1 MQGFF
6 ANLNSLAAFFSKS
19 PKRTQLLDDMCK
31 RCLPRVAPTRWQYT
45 SKLVN
50 AVHEKRVALKEV
62 FDHILEHHDEYD
74 EDTVLCADGFIT
86 RLDDFEFCFLLNI
99 FNGIFEHADVLF
111 GMLQKKTLDIQ
122 FCMVRVKEFCDTVE
136 RARSGF
142 NQIFEETMSISG
154 GPRARRGQGTAQGD
168 LRAHYQQLHSN
179 ILDNILCQTRN
190 RFQDH
195 EKLLFLSLLDPQH
208 FQTYRRKF
216 PQTAFSSV
224 TQSHG
229 ALFDLPRLKTELT
242 VTYAMT
248 DFEGKSP
255 ADLLDFLRSKELSES
270 LGQLYALACLA
281 VTIPVSNASVERS
294 FSALKRIKTYARN
307 MTGQTRLSALASISI
322 EKDLLLELKRTYK
335 LYNQVIDVFLRKE
348 RRMDFVLK

>member
-1 MQGFF
+1 M
-6 ANLNSLAAFFSKS
+6 
-19 PKRTQLLDDMCK
+19 
-31 RCLPRVAPTRWQYT
+31 
-45 SKLVN
+45 
-50 AVHEKRVALKEV
+50 
-62 FDHILEHHDEYD
+62 
-74 EDTVLCADGFIT
+74 
-86 RLDDFEFCFLLNI
+86 
-99 FNGIFEHADVLF
+99 
-111 GMLQKKTLDIQ
+111 
-122 FCMVRVKEFCDTVE
+122 TVE

-229 ALFDLPRLKTELT
+229 ALFDLPQLKTELT
-242 VTYAMT
+242 VMYAMT

-255 ADLLDFLRSKELSES
+255 ADLPDFLRNKELSES

-281 VTIPVSNASVERS
+281 VTIPVSNASVEWS
-294 FSALKRIKTYARN
+294 FSTLKRIKIYARN
-307 MTGQTRLSALASISI
+307 MTGQTWLSALASMSI
-322 EKDLLLELKRTYK
+322 EKDLLLELKHTNCTTK
-335 LYNQVIDVFLRKE
+335 SL
-348 RRMDFVLK
+348 MSS